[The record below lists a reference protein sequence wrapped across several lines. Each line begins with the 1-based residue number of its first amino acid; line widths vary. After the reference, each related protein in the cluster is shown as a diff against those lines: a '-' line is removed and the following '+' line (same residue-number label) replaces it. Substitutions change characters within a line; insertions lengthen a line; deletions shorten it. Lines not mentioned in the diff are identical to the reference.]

1 MPIRRRRAA
10 GASREERSR
19 NVVPASTAP
28 ENLRGERA
36 ERVNPPAEELYAKK
50 WKIFG
55 VMMIG
60 WAMALLDVSIVNIA
74 IPELQRDLDANTD
87 TVTWVINAYNIAFA
101 VTLVTMGRLAD
112 QFGRRRFFIGGMALF
127 TLGSALCAAAWSID
141 SLIFFR
147 AIQGIGAGTLA
158 PLGFAMTVLVFPPAE
173 RGKGLAT
180 IAIVALVSSAL
191 GPVLGG
197 AILEITTWHW
207 IFLIN
212 LPFGIL
218 GIVLARRIWPETYDL
233 SAVRRQP
240 DWLGMGLLTLAVFSL
255 TFALAEANARGWD
268 DALILFLLQG
278 SVLLAGAFYLSQRYG
293 RWPMITPALMKN
305 RQFTG
310 ANATMVLFAA
320 GAFGA
325 LFLLSLVFQN
335 LWGYDYWEAALALL
349 PVPITGML
357 VWPLIGK
364 GADTRPPRQVAVPAL
379 LVMAVGLVWF
389 SFVPSTS
396 ESWWDYLIVLPG
408 LTMIGVGLGIVFP
421 ATNVGAMGAVS
432 GQELGLA
439 SGIVNTARQLGAAI
453 GIALLVATI
462 ITAAGYTLE
471 YAKEDIVDANDQAE
485 LPPEMALGLGMRA
498 FADYSGTSHAERYDP
513 GPGFDEIAA
522 RETAGAARDAYGWG
536 FRVAALAVLLAVPF
550 ARTMTRPPA
559 AARAADQAAQSA
571 RAAAAG
577 EPPGGSRAESPGG
590 SRAEPA
596 PAATADATPQRREME
611 ARIGELEASL
621 EGLRSQLD
629 EPAATQPPRSVAGD
643 PANGNAPDSAP
654 VSLSAPVSAPESA
667 SASARDS
674 APAPGPDSAPTPD
687 SAPVSA
693 PDSAPAT
700 DAGPRERRRW
710 RRSRRS

>member
-1 MPIRRRRAA
+1 
-10 GASREERSR
+10 
-19 NVVPASTAP
+19 
-28 ENLRGERA
+28 
-36 ERVNPPAEELYAKK
+36 
-50 WKIFG
+50 
-55 VMMIG
+55 
-60 WAMALLDVSIVNIA
+60 MALLDVSIVNIA

-112 QFGRRRFFIGGMALF
+112 QFGRKRFFIAGMALF
-127 TLGSALCAAAWSID
+127 TVGSALCAAAWSID
-141 SLIFFR
+141 TLIFFR
-147 AIQGIGAGTLA
+147 VIQGIGAGTLA

-173 RGKGLAT
+173 RGKGLAI

-197 AILEITTWHW
+197 AILEFTTWHW

-212 LPFGIL
+212 MPFGIL

-233 SAVRRQP
+233 SAIKRQP
-240 DWLGMGLLTLAVFSL
+240 DWLGMALLTLAVFSL

-305 RQFTG
+305 KQFTG
-310 ANATMVLFAA
+310 ANTTMVLFAA

-335 LWGYDYWEAALALL
+335 LWGYDQWEAALALI

-364 GADTRPPRQVAVPAL
+364 GADTRPPRQMAVPAL
-379 LVMAVGLVWF
+379 MIMAVGLVWF

-396 ESWWDYLIVLPG
+396 ESWRDYLIVLPG
-408 LTMIGVGLGIVFP
+408 LTMIGIGLGITFP
-421 ATNVGAMGAVS
+421 STNVGAMGAVS

-462 ITAAGYTLE
+462 ITASGYTLE

-485 LPPEMALGLGMRA
+485 LPPEMALGLGLRG
-498 FADYSGTSHAERYDP
+498 FADYTGASHSDRWDP

-536 FRVAALAVLLAVPF
+536 FRMAALAVLLAVPF

-559 AARAADQAAQSA
+559 AARAADQAAQAA
-571 RAAAAG
+571 RGA
-577 EPPGGSRAESPGG
+577 PPGGVPPDAAGTQP
-590 SRAEPA
+590 
-596 PAATADATPQRREME
+596 PAATVGAPRRSEME

-621 EGLRSQLD
+621 AGLRSQFD
-629 EPAATQPPRSVAGD
+629 EPVEAEPPRPVSGD
-643 PANGNAPDSAP
+643 PADGSAE
-654 VSLSAPVSAPESA
+654 ADK
-667 SASARDS
+667 SASARTRD
-674 APAPGPDSAPTPD
+674 
-687 SAPVSA
+687 
-693 PDSAPAT
+693 
-700 DAGPRERRRW
+700 RRRW
-710 RRSRRS
+710 PRSRS

>member
-1 MPIRRRRAA
+1 MA
-10 GASREERSR
+10 E
-19 NVVPASTAP
+19 
-28 ENLRGERA
+28 
-36 ERVNPPAEELYAKK
+36 ERVNPPAEALYARK
-50 WKIFG
+50 WPIFG

-101 VTLVTMGRLAD
+101 VLLVTMGRLAD
-112 QFGRRRFFIGGMALF
+112 QFGRKRFFIIGMTVF
-127 TLGSALCAAAWSID
+127 TVGSALCAAAWSID
-141 SLIFFR
+141 ALIVFR
-147 AIQGIGAGTLA
+147 VIQGIGAGILA

-180 IAIVALVSSAL
+180 IAVVALVSSAL
-191 GPVLGG
+191 GPVIGG
-197 AILEITTWHW
+197 AILEFTTWHW

-212 LPFGIL
+212 VPFGIL
-218 GIVLARRIWPETYDL
+218 GIVLAQRVWPETYDL
-233 SAVRRQP
+233 SAVRRRP

-268 DALILFLLQG
+268 DAMILFLLQG
-278 SVLLAGAFYLSQRYG
+278 SVLLAVAFYLSQRYG
-293 RWPMITPALMKN
+293 SSPMITPALMKN
-305 RQFTG
+305 KQFTG
-310 ANATMVLFAA
+310 SNTAMVLFAA

-335 LWGYDYWEAALALL
+335 LWGYDQWEAALALL

-364 GADTRPPRQVAVPAL
+364 GADTRAPRDVAVPAL
-379 LVMAVGLVWF
+379 LIMAVGLVWF

-408 LTMIGVGLGIVFP
+408 LTMIGIGLGIVFP

-439 SGIVNTARQLGAAI
+439 SGIVNTARQLGAAL

-462 ITAAGYTLE
+462 ITASGYTLE
-471 YAKEDIVDANDQAE
+471 YATEDILDANDQAE
-485 LPPEMALGLGMRA
+485 LPAEMAIGLGMRG
-498 FADYSGTSHAERYDP
+498 FADYSGASHSERWNP

-536 FRVAALAVLLAVPF
+536 FRIAALAVLLAVPF
-550 ARTMTRPPA
+550 ARTMKRHPA
-559 AARAADQAAQSA
+559 AARAAD
-571 RAAAAG
+571 AAAVAARGEPPAG
-577 EPPGGSRAESPGG
+577 EPLDGPRAPVTAG
-590 SRAEPA
+590 AA
-596 PAATADATPQRREME
+596 PRQDVE

-621 EGLRSQLD
+621 AGLRSDLNG
-629 EPAATQPPRSVAGD
+629 PATEPPRSAEPGD
-643 PANGNAPDSAP
+643 GSDAARGPAD
-654 VSLSAPVSAPESA
+654 
-667 SASARDS
+667 
-674 APAPGPDSAPTPD
+674 
-687 SAPVSA
+687 
-693 PDSAPAT
+693 
-700 DAGPRERRRW
+700 RRRW
-710 RRSRRS
+710 RRT